1 MDRIKICMNVL
12 RALALQSAD
21 PNCIVLGE
29 QEITQYLQG
38 SKASLQKLRAAID
51 REAGTSQQYATF
63 WTTMQKFVDRLQ
75 GG

>member
-1 MDRIKICMNVL
+1 MNVL

-38 SKASLQKLRAAID
+38 SKASLQKLRAA
-51 REAGTSQQYATF
+51 
-63 WTTMQKFVDRLQ
+63 RLGPLNNTLLSGQ
-75 GG
+75 LCRSS